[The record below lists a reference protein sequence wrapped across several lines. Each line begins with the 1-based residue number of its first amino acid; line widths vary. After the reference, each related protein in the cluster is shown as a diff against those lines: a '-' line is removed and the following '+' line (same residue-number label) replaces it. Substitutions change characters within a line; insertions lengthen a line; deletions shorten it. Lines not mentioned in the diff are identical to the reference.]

1 MKIAVVRIRGIRKI
15 KPKIEKA
22 LQLLNLEK
30 PNYCVVIDDSKSNLG
45 MLEVVKDYVA
55 FGKIDSDTIFRLIY
69 KRGRKGSERISEV
82 YEKEKIK
89 EMAQDIFDGKAR
101 ISDIVDPVFRLHPP
115 RKGYKDTKRL
125 YPKGDLGRRDDMSAL
140 LRRMM

>member
-15 KPKIEKA
+15 KPKIKKT

-30 PNYCVVIDDSKSNLG
+30 PNYCVIIDDSKSNLG
-45 MLEVVKDYVA
+45 MLRVIKDYVA
-55 FGKIDSDTIFRLIY
+55 FGDINEDTLFRLIY
-69 KRGRKGSERISEV
+69 KRGRKGSKRISEI

-89 EMAQDIFDGKAR
+89 EMVRDIFDGKAK
-101 ISDIVDPVFRLHPP
+101 ISDIIDPVFMLHPP

-125 YPKGDLGRRDDMSAL
+125 YPVGDLGRRDDMSAL

>member
-55 FGKIDSDTIFRLIY
+55 FGKIDNDTIFRLIY
-69 KRGRKGSERISEV
+69 KEEER
-82 YEKEKIK
+82 
-89 EMAQDIFDGKAR
+89 AQSG
-101 ISDIVDPVFRLHPP
+101 
-115 RKGYKDTKRL
+115 
-125 YPKGDLGRRDDMSAL
+125 
-140 LRRMM
+140 